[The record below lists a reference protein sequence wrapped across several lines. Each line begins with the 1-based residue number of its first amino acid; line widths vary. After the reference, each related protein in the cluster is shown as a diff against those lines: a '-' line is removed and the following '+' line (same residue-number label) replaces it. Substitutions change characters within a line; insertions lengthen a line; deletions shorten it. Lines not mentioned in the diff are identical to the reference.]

1 MRRVNQKTIAGER
14 DPLATLADETSH
26 ERNPFVFIVGCP
38 RSGTT
43 LLRRMVDA
51 HPLIA
56 ITRRETHW
64 IPIGFRKQIG
74 LTQDGVVTADVISWL
89 TADAHFRYMG
99 ISREELEEIIRQ
111 EGPLTYALFVSRVFD
126 LYAAKEGKALAGDK
140 TPGYARQLPLLHAL
154 WPAARFIH
162 LIRDG
167 RDVYLSFRDWA
178 KSGRVVGRFLP
189 WPEHP
194 ATSAALFWEWHVK
207 LARRAGSELG
217 AELYHEVCY
226 ETLVSEPAAACAAL
240 CAFLEVPFSD
250 RMLLADERRPKVRP
264 GADSKHARLPPTP
277 GLRDWRARMPPEDV
291 ERFEAVSGDLLEELG
306 YRCSFR
312 EHSSASRE
320 EARRLRELHVPGL
333 PARRQAW
340 PEG

>member
-1 MRRVNQKTIAGER
+1 MSGANQKTIPGEH
-14 DPLATLADETSH
+14 DPLTTVADETSH

-64 IPIGFRKQIG
+64 IPIGFRKRVG
-74 LTQDGVVTADVISWL
+74 LADDGLVTADLISWL
-89 TADAHFRYMG
+89 MADARFPYMG
-99 ISREELEEIIRQ
+99 ISREELEEIIRN
-111 EGPLTYALFVSRVFD
+111 EGPLTYAAFVSRVFD

-140 TPGYARQLPLLHAL
+140 TPGYARQLPTLHAL
-154 WPAARFIH
+154 WPAARFVH

-178 KSGRVVGRFLP
+178 KSPRVVGRFLP
-189 WPEHP
+189 WPKNP
-194 ATSAALFWEWHVK
+194 AASAALFWEWHVK
-207 LARRAGSELG
+207 LARMAGSELG
-217 AELYHEVCY
+217 AELYHEVRY
-226 ETLVSEPAAACAAL
+226 EALVSEPAEACAAL

-250 RMLLADERRPKVRP
+250 RMLLADERRRKVRP

-277 GLRDWRARMPPEDV
+277 GLRDWRTDMPPEKV
-291 ERFEAVSGDLLEELG
+291 EQFEAVSGDLLEELR
-306 YRCSFR
+306 YRRSFR
-312 EHSSASRE
+312 EHSSAGRE
-320 EARRLRELHVPGL
+320 EARRFRELHAPRL
-333 PARRQAW
+333 PSRNRAW